1 MTTYSAHPLLQM
13 LGLGQ
18 VPQAVKPGIQMRPG
32 FMNRINDGVRRSAG
46 MPQQRFPLQGYPE
59 NPSLQGQP
67 PLQWSAPNHA
77 GGEMQ
82 LTNAG
87 GQVYGMPAGPQRDS
101 TTAVPMG
108 GWQNHPST
116 RGLQEYK
123 PTTPMYQRLHDITNP
138 APSPLIGNPGGL
150 GLTNAGGKG
159 FFSVPP
165 ENTPSAPRFTNGP
178 FGPPGPDVF
187 GGHGVNQAS
196 QGPAAHPSM
205 QPQSPLGQK
214 PWWQRDLFTADDHL
228 PQRTPTGAHL
238 PSWPSTPMLDKSI
251 FGIKA
256 AMGQWIPQDAAKNL
270 GRLGINV
277 PEGMVKGGMPQAPSV
292 APAHPAAPMMPP
304 ESGGQ
309 SSVWGLPQAR
319 IPAPPP
325 PRPANGAMSE
335 DEANRYVDQTL
346 GAQQRYQQAKERAV
360 MANHRPEPAA
370 FPASDL
376 QPTAPLY
383 PAHPYSGKF
392 PIQRTS
398 PAPTPVTDNGMT
410 QADFHRSRD
419 AGRLPM
425 DPNMRNGVVWHK
437 DNTQRQLD
445 SKGYEVDGWE
455 NRLPTQNPDHTKNS
469 YHNQQLERR
478 AIQAANATR
487 DFEASK
493 LALQRRNELRALR
506 GKRGDMAENWIQSQ
520 YRQENP
526 ALFAQG
532 VNPDMLR
539 FMAAA
544 NARQRMDAP
553 QFGGGYSPMEAEM
566 FRQKLYAEN
575 AHNFQNTPQNPTAAE
590 DFRRMMGMGPP
601 NGNNTVPVPHGVPA
615 QPASGAWPQ
624 NYQQS
629 QGNPGYWLGRR
640 LRSMMGF

>member
-1 MTTYSAHPLLQM
+1 
-13 LGLGQ
+13 
-18 VPQAVKPGIQMRPG
+18 
-32 FMNRINDGVRRSAG
+32 
-46 MPQQRFPLQGYPE
+46 
-59 NPSLQGQP
+59 
-67 PLQWSAPNHA
+67 
-77 GGEMQ
+77 
-82 LTNAG
+82 
-87 GQVYGMPAGPQRDS
+87 
-101 TTAVPMG
+101 
-108 GWQNHPST
+108 
-116 RGLQEYK
+116 
-123 PTTPMYQRLHDITNP
+123 
-138 APSPLIGNPGGL
+138 
-150 GLTNAGGKG
+150 
-159 FFSVPP
+159 
-165 ENTPSAPRFTNGP
+165 
-178 FGPPGPDVF
+178 
-187 GGHGVNQAS
+187 
-196 QGPAAHPSM
+196 
-205 QPQSPLGQK
+205 
-214 PWWQRDLFTADDHL
+214 
-228 PQRTPTGAHL
+228 
-238 PSWPSTPMLDKSI
+238 MLDKSI

-398 PAPTPVTDNGMT
+398 PAPTPVTDNGMDNRAALAQVQSGAVPSNLIPVRPGMT
-410 QADFHRSRD
+410 PEQAKAASDQAF
-419 AGRLPM
+419 A
-425 DPNMRNGVVWHK
+425 NNK
-437 DNTQRQLD
+437 RQWAISD
-445 SKGYEVDGWE
+445 
-455 NRLPTQNPDHTKNS
+455 Q
-469 YHNQQLERR
+469 RR
-478 AIQAANATR
+478 AENATKE
-487 DFEASK
+487 FEAKK
-493 LALQRRNELRALR
+493 LEYQRRRELAALAPR
-506 GKRGDMAENWIQSQ
+506 RRSMAEDWIQSQ
-520 YRQENP
+520 YRMENP
-526 ALFAQG
+526 AMFARG

-590 DFRRMMGMGPP
+590 DFRRMLGMGPP
-601 NGNNTVPVPHGVPA
+601 NGNGSVPVPHGVPV

>member
-1 MTTYSAHPLLQM
+1 MTTFSAHPLLQM

-18 VPQAVKPGIQMRPG
+18 VPQAVKPGVQMQPG
-32 FMNRINDGVRRSAG
+32 FMGRINAGVRRSAG

-67 PLQWSAPNHA
+67 PLQWAVPNHA

-87 GQVYGMPAGPQRDS
+87 GQAYGMPAGPQRDS

-159 FFSVPP
+159 VFSVPP

-398 PAPTPVTDNGMT
+398 PAPTPVTDNGMDNRAALAQVQSGAVPSNLIPVRPGMT
-410 QADFHRSRD
+410 PEQAKAASDQAF
-419 AGRLPM
+419 A
-425 DPNMRNGVVWHK
+425 NNK
-437 DNTQRQLD
+437 RQWAKSD
-445 SKGYEVDGWE
+445 
-455 NRLPTQNPDHTKNS
+455 Q
-469 YHNQQLERR
+469 RR
-478 AIQAANATR
+478 AENATKE
-487 DFEASK
+487 FEAKK
-493 LALQRRNELRALR
+493 LEYQRRRELAALAPR
-506 GKRGDMAENWIQSQ
+506 RRSMAEDWIQSQ
-520 YRQENP
+520 YRMENP
-526 ALFAQG
+526 AMFARG

-544 NARQRMDAP
+544 NAHQRMDAP

-590 DFRRMMGMGPP
+590 DFRRMLGMGPP
-601 NGNNTVPVPHGVPA
+601 NGNNAVP
-615 QPASGAWPQ
+615 PQ
-624 NYQQS
+624 KTAIPQQS
-629 QGNPGYWLGRR
+629 AFSKWVPYLHAQVNPGQWLGQRF
-640 LRSMMGF
+640 RSMMGF

>member
-123 PTTPMYQRLHDITNP
+123 PTTPLYQRLHDITNP
-138 APSPLIGNPGGL
+138 APSPLIGNPSGG
-150 GLTNAGGKG
+150 GSIPVHYNGSGT
-159 FFSVPP
+159 FSY
-165 ENTPSAPRFTNGP
+165 ESAPRSNPLAPNFI
-178 FGPPGPDVF
+178 PPG
-187 GGHGVNQAS
+187 S
-196 QGPAAHPSM
+196 
-205 QPQSPLGQK
+205 
-214 PWWQRDLFTADDHL
+214 
-228 PQRTPTGAHL
+228 
-238 PSWPSTPMLDKSI
+238 
-251 FGIKA
+251 
-256 AMGQWIPQDAAKNL
+256 
-270 GRLGINV
+270 
-277 PEGMVKGGMPQAPSV
+277 GM
-292 APAHPAAPMMPP
+292 
-304 ESGGQ
+304 
-309 SSVWGLPQAR
+309 
-319 IPAPPP
+319 
-325 PRPANGAMSE
+325 RPANGAMTE
-335 DEANRYVDQTL
+335 MEANRFVDGLTAQENQHRNWIMGNARVSPENSSL
-346 GAQQRYQQAKERAV
+346 GVPGLNATPRSA
-360 MANHRPEPAA
+360 M
-370 FPASDL
+370 
-376 QPTAPLY
+376 Y
-383 PAHPYSGKF
+383 PAHPYANKF
-392 PIQRTS
+392 PIQH
-398 PAPTPVTDNGMT
+398 APVQEQTPVTDNGMSNRAILAKIHSGEIPSNLIPVRPGMT
-410 QADFHRSRD
+410 PEQAKAASDQAF
-419 AGRLPM
+419 A
-425 DPNMRNGVVWHK
+425 RNKAQWAIS
-437 DNTQRQLD
+437 DQ
-445 SKGYEVDGWE
+445 
-455 NRLPTQNPDHTKNS
+455 
-469 YHNQQLERR
+469 RR
-478 AIQAANATR
+478 AENATR

-506 GKRGDMAENWIQSQ
+506 GKRGNMAENWIQSQ

-590 DFRRMMGMGPP
+590 DFRRMLGMGPP
-601 NGNNTVPVPHGVPA
+601 NGNGSVPVPHGVPV